1 MVGIP
6 SPELLS
12 RLSHRIY
19 LYADEHASSSINQ
32 KVLFQNSATGQNFTA
47 LLINATEA
55 SNFNFEDQDICVTE
69 KNIKLEIDLKQF
81 FQYYRIINAKYLAAR
96 IGMNESLLSQYVK
109 GHKKPSSSQTNRILS
124 GVKEIGKELA
134 NIHHFTN

>member
-1 MVGIP
+1 MKTIKKQIVFLVEKTDTGF
-6 SPELLS
+6 SAYS
-12 RLSHRIY
+12 DT
-19 LYADEHASSSINQ
+19 YA
-32 KVLFQNSATGQNFTA
+32 VYTTGQNFTE

-124 GVKEIGKELA
+124 GVQEIGKELA
-134 NIHHFTN
+134 SIHHFTN

>member
-1 MVGIP
+1 MKTIKKQIVFIVEKTDTG
-6 SPELLS
+6 
-12 RLSHRIY
+12 
-19 LYADEHASSSINQ
+19 
-32 KVLFQNSATGQNFTA
+32 FSAYSDTYSVYTTGQNFTE

-55 SNFNFEDQDICVTE
+55 SNLCFEDQEIYVTE
-69 KNIKLEIDLKQF
+69 KNIKLEIDLQQF
-81 FQYYRIINAKYLAAR
+81 FKYYRIINAKYLAAR

-124 GVKEIGKELA
+124 GVQEIGKELA

>member
-1 MVGIP
+1 MKTIKKQIVFIVEKTDTG
-6 SPELLS
+6 
-12 RLSHRIY
+12 
-19 LYADEHASSSINQ
+19 
-32 KVLFQNSATGQNFTA
+32 FSAYSDTFSVYTTGQNFTE

-55 SNFNFEDQDICVTE
+55 SNLCFEDQEIYVTE
-69 KNIKLEIDLKQF
+69 KNIKLEIDLQQF
-81 FQYYRIINAKYLAAR
+81 FKYYRIINAKFLAAR

-124 GVKEIGKELA
+124 GVQEIGKELA